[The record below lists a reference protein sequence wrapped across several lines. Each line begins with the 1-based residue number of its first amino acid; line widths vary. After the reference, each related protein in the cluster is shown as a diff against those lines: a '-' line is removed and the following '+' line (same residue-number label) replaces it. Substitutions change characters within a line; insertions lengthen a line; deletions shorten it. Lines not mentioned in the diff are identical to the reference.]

1 MRTFTK
7 TMVSAL
13 ALAFA
18 ATAMP
23 TTADARPNHHKR
35 WEKARKHHRK
45 AMKRHYKHSYK
56 HSYRPPRPHYY
67 SPYHRY
73 RDRDYENESF
83 RIYSTPYGG
92 LGFSYSKSEGDRWW

>member
-1 MRTFTK
+1 MRTLTK

-23 TTADARPNHHKR
+23 TTADARPNYEKR
-35 WEKARKHHRK
+35 WKKAMKERRK
-45 AMKRHYKHSYK
+45 AMKRYYKHSY
-56 HSYRPPRPHYY
+56 HRPPRPHYY
-67 SPYHRY
+67 SPYHRFRD

-92 LGFSYSKSEGDRWW
+92 LGFSYSKSEGEHWW